1 MTRPDPRRVPPPTSA
16 PWKRPRRLG
25 YSETLRGLG
34 GIVAP
39 LLTGFSLTSIALLLT
54 SATKPPL
61 ADWAV
66 LALTVT
72 VACLLFSMQ
81 VAFLALARS
90 PSPADILTW
99 EPQVAVSREALQKAR
114 EEQAANFADMKRF
127 WDLSGR
133 AYDLGLVFFLTA
145 VLLLLIPPSWSA
157 PRIAAVV
164 VGSLGLC
171 VELWWALA
179 NQFDRLRH
187 PVVRDSD
194 PATFARKL
202 APLDQVGFAAV
213 LDPDRERAAS
223 SRSEA
228 CR

>member
-1 MTRPDPRRVPPPTSA
+1 VLAATSA
-16 PWKRPRRLG
+16 PWERPRRLG
-25 YSETLRGLG
+25 YTETLRGLG

-54 SATKPPL
+54 SASKPPL

-66 LALTVT
+66 VALTVT
-72 VACLLFSMQ
+72 VVCLLFSMQ

-99 EPQVAVSREALQKAR
+99 EPQVVVSREALQKAR

-133 AYDLGLVFFLTA
+133 AYDLGLAFFLTG
-145 VLLLLIPPSWSA
+145 VLLLLIPHSWSA

-164 VGSLGLC
+164 VGSLGLS
-171 VELWWALA
+171 VEFWWALA
-179 NQFDRLRH
+179 NQFGRLRH

-194 PATFARKL
+194 PATFSRKL

-213 LDPDRERAAS
+213 LDPDGEQAAS
-223 SRSEA
+223 PHPESL
-228 CR
+228 

>member
-1 MTRPDPRRVPPPTSA
+1 MTPVRPPTSA
-16 PWKRPRRLG
+16 PWERPEHLG

-54 SATKPPL
+54 SVTKPPL

-66 LALTVT
+66 VALTIT

-81 VAFLALARS
+81 VAFLALASS

-133 AYDLGLVFFLTA
+133 AYDLGLVSFLTA

-157 PRIAAVV
+157 ARIAAVV

-179 NQFDRLRH
+179 NRFGRLPH
-187 PVVRDSD
+187 PVEHDSD
-194 PATFARKL
+194 PATFARTL

-213 LDPDRERAAS
+213 LDPRGERAAA
-223 SRSEA
+223 SRPEPL
-228 CR
+228 

>member
-1 MTRPDPRRVPPPTSA
+1 VPWERPTH
-16 PWKRPRRLG
+16 LG

-66 LALTVT
+66 VALTVT

-99 EPQVAVSREALQKAR
+99 EPQVLVSREALQKAR
-114 EEQAANFADMKRF
+114 GEQAANFADMKRF
-127 WDLSGR
+127 WDLTSR
-133 AYDLGLVFFLTA
+133 AYDIGLVSFLTGG
-145 VLLLLIPPSWSA
+145 VLLLIPASWSA

-164 VGSLGLC
+164 VGVLGLC

-179 NQFDRLRH
+179 NQFSHLPH
-187 PVVRDSD
+187 PVVHDSD
-194 PATFARKL
+194 PATFASKL
-202 APLDQVGFAAV
+202 APLDRVGFAAV
-213 LDPDRERAAS
+213 LDPDREQAAS
-223 SRSEA
+223 SLPEPP
-228 CR
+228 

>member
-1 MTRPDPRRVPPPTSA
+1 MTRSDPRRAPPPTSV
-16 PWKRPRRLG
+16 PWERPRRLG

-54 SATKPPL
+54 SAAKPPL

-66 LALTVT
+66 VALTIT
-72 VACLLFSMQ
+72 VASLLFSMQ

-90 PSPADILTW
+90 PSPADILNW

-114 EEQAANFADMKRF
+114 EEQAANFADMRRF
-127 WDLSGR
+127 WNLSR
-133 AYDLGLVFFLTA
+133 YAYDIGLVFFLTA

-164 VGSLGLC
+164 VGSLGLG

-179 NQFDRLRH
+179 NQFSCLPH
-187 PVVRDSD
+187 PVVHDSD
-194 PATFARKL
+194 SAAFAGKL
-202 APLDQVGFAAV
+202 APLDRVGYAAV
-213 LDPDRERAAS
+213 LDPDGERAAS
-223 SRSEA
+223 SRPEPF
-228 CR
+228 